1 MLCTVRMCLLD
12 HGKLTIWWCREWG
25 YCEWNVLVVF
35 TVKWSLRLRVHLP
48 DDILL
53 KPRSKHNL
61 GWNYIIMNL
70 FNSTPIPSQHQCIW
84 RLVIS
89 GVQSNLWQ
97 VRDRATLYLSL
108 LTDGL
113 QNDQEDAQS
122 ILLQSLDMPLENL
135 EAGLRSYVSDPI
147 IHNHLIS
154 PAIS

>member
-1 MLCTVRMCLLD
+1 MRASAVS
-12 HGKLTIWWCREWG
+12 
-25 YCEWNVLVVF
+25 VLAKF
-35 TVKWSLRLRVHLP
+35 G
-48 DDILL
+48 ILMKDL
-53 KPRSKHNL
+53 KPR
-61 GWNYIIMNL
+61 I
-70 FNSTPIPSQHQCIW
+70 
-84 RLVIS
+84 LVLLRRCS
-89 GVQSNLWQ
+89 YDNDDE